1 MYTIQICHLNWNI
14 TRAVALE
21 VININSSIKLVT
33 VIYENT
39 FFSLRASLIFGIAY
53 QTMLVMLTLLTS
65 LKRACHTIRYDARC
79 YFNVR
84 SKADMSQLN
93 LYTARNRQLKS
104 GKQKN

>member
-1 MYTIQICHLNWNI
+1 MSLKLEYNQDCS
-14 TRAVALE
+14 TRG
-21 VININSSIKLVT
+21 NKYKLVNQT
-33 VIYENT
+33 FHSDLRKY

-84 SKADMSQLN
+84 SKADMSHLN